1 MRTASEDMFEGI
13 ETAAAAVAGKPGYGT
28 RPTDGLRGLAR
39 LYRPAATAEQA
50 SRDYESGDL
59 LTDMPWTASAP
70 STPEKRLIFA
80 IIVDA
85 WDRIAAFRR
94 GERAGRVSR
103 EVRRDAVEV
112 FRWVEG
118 RGETEPRIFSFEAI
132 CEHLGWETAQV
143 RAAFHGDVQH
153 VGMGQQ
159 GTRAK
164 VGLRRERRSSRGRRT
179 APREATA
186 AAATQ
191 VELREAS

>member
-1 MRTASEDMFEGI
+1 MRTASEDMFEV
-13 ETAAAAVAGKPGYGT
+13 TATAVSAAAGNHAFTMRPSGPGQ
-28 RPTDGLRGLAR
+28 GLGR

-50 SRDYESGDL
+50 SRDYDSGDL
-59 LTDMPWTASAP
+59 LTDMPWTSSIPA
-70 STPEKRLIFA
+70 TPEKRLLFA

-103 EVRRDAVEV
+103 EAHRDAVEV

-118 RGETEPRIFSFEAI
+118 RGEDEPRLFSFAGI
-132 CEHLGWETAQV
+132 CEHLGWETDRV
-143 RAAFHGDVQH
+143 RAAFYGDVKH

-164 VGLRRERRSSRGRRT
+164 VGLRRERRSSRGRR
-179 APREATA
+179 A
-186 AAATQ
+186 AAAAAR

>member
-1 MRTASEDMFEGI
+1 MRTASEDMFEAMDGT
-13 ETAAAAVAGKPGYGT
+13 TANAVGNAAVAA
-28 RPTDGLRGLAR
+28 RQAVAAHGLAR
-39 LYRPAATAEQA
+39 FYRPAATAEQA
-50 SRDYESGDL
+50 NRDYESGDL
-59 LTDMPWTASAP
+59 LTDMPWTASMP
-70 STPEKRLIFA
+70 STPEKRLLFA

-103 EVRRDAVEV
+103 EARRDAVEV

-118 RGETEPRIFSFEAI
+118 RGENEPRLFSFDAI
-132 CEHLGWETAQV
+132 CEHLGWDTPRV
-143 RAAFHGDVQH
+143 RAAFYGDVQH

-164 VGLRRERRSSRGRRT
+164 VGLRRERRSARGRRT
-179 APREATA
+179 AVATKPA
-186 AAATQ
+186 AAA